1 MDVYAKFWR
10 EEVLPFLFFFFHE
23 LNPTFV
29 HSNLCTYCI
38 VGIVTKSPIQSAGF
52 QNNILGFR
60 NFNRKRL

>member
-1 MDVYAKFWR
+1 MFMPHSGGKKFY
-10 EEVLPFLFFFFHE
+10 LFVHE

-29 HSNLCTYCI
+29 HSNLRTYCI

-60 NFNRKRL
+60 DFNRTRLK

>member
-10 EEVLPFLFFFFHE
+10 EEVLPFFHE

-29 HSNLCTYCI
+29 HSNLSTYCI

-60 NFNRKRL
+60 DFNRTRLK